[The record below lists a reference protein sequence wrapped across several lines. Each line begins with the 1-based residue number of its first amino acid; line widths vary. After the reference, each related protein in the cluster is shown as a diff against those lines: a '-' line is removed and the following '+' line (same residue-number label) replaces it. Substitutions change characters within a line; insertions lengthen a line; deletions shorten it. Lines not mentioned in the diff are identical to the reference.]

1 MILDACRYDYFQSES
16 KLSGD
21 TSFRFSRGAM
31 SSEFITGNFANKKV
45 HDTIYVSAN
54 GFYPTLK
61 DEINTEVYQY
71 IDLPRDAADNITTH
85 PETVTKAA
93 IEANDDNPNKRL
105 IIHYLQPHQPYIG
118 EFGRS
123 KFEFEGNL
131 KDSMRK
137 SQVTK
142 EDVRTAYTEN
152 LNIVLDEVAILNESL
167 DGKTVVTADHGEML
181 GEKIGPF
188 ELYGHFQG
196 VYRDE
201 LVKVPWHVLE
211 YDSRRD
217 IIAEEPVSDM
227 VDLDDKELN
236 QRLKDLGYKV

>member
-1 MILDACRYDYFQSES
+1 M
-16 KLSGD
+16 
-21 TSFRFSRGAM
+21 M
-31 SSEFITGNFANKKV
+31 S
-45 HDTIYVSAN
+45 
-54 GFYPTLK
+54 L
-61 DEINTEVYQY
+61 
-71 IDLPRDAADNITTH
+71 L
-85 PETVTKAA
+85 
-93 IEANDDNPNKRL
+93 
-105 IIHYLQPHQPYIG
+105 
-118 EFGRS
+118 
-123 KFEFEGNL
+123 FEFEGNL